1 MGIGESLEK
10 LQRRRE
16 IQNKIADLRGE
27 IGKKEMIRFSFEQY
41 QTRISEELENWDMKY
56 EEYMGIDLGPDIKVI
71 DSFEG
76 MAAEQLVLDFLPVVT
91 EINDIAGKMSE
102 VLSGIADQISKIDTY
117 IEKLNVEI
125 AELLCQLE
133 AI

>member
-125 AELLCQLE
+125 AELRCQLE